1 MLIKIKLK
9 ALRKEKVILMPLN
22 YQNQLSVL
30 KDILSEHQSDCCGTV
45 SECEQMERLAKSM
58 LANAQTKEEVKKTLE
73 NIYYYSQTG
82 KGSSELNQYIQ
93 TNQANLTQWMDEL
106 HTLS

>member
-1 MLIKIKLK
+1 
-9 ALRKEKVILMPLN
+9 
-22 YQNQLSVL
+22 
-30 KDILSEHQSDCCGTV
+30 
-45 SECEQMERLAKSM
+45 M

-73 NIYYYSQTG
+73 NIYYYSQAG

>member
-1 MLIKIKLK
+1 
-9 ALRKEKVILMPLN
+9 MPLN

-45 SECEQMERLAKSM
+45 SECEQMERLAKLM